1 MLMWKIGINSTNII
15 SEFAKTNNKTIS
27 YVTNSLI
34 PNFTGLTKDTV
45 QIDKVKVLKE
55 QLKNVLSS
63 KYCQL
68 PDIESLIPKNTSRV
82 EKEKILKELFE
93 ESKFFSRVSTCEALY
108 GKNFEFAKIMSNLR
122 DKAST
127 SITDG
132 KSFTEVLK
140 QIANGYSKETTI
152 NTSMKKRIG
161 KSGIYRGS
169 FTRPPKVIED
179 WGRVDTYITGYG
191 VYGVK
196 DGYSAY
202 VSRLNNVRKRV
213 SPYNNFKLTEIQKC
227 NSILKHPYHE
237 EVAQNM
243 KTIKERYNVYR
254 SLVEAY
260 KKQGNL
266 TSEQKQQADG
276 IISEIYYLMANTCP
290 FYRGSNGIS
299 DVLMRSQYSAL
310 GINKP
315 HVKNGVGLDLEAF
328 CMNLDEYKTKW
339 NSFFEK

>member
-1 MLMWKIGINSTNII
+1 MLMWKIGINSTNVI
-15 SEFAKTNNKTIS
+15 SEFTKTNNKTIS

-34 PNFTGLTKDTV
+34 PKFTGLTKDTV

-93 ESKFFSRVSTCEALY
+93 ESKFFSRVSTCEAQY

-122 DKAST
+122 DKASA

-179 WGRVDTYITGYG
+179 WG
-191 VYGVK
+191 
-196 DGYSAY
+196 A
-202 VSRLNNVRKRV
+202 
-213 SPYNNFKLTEIQKC
+213 C
-227 NSILKHPYHE
+227 
-237 EVAQNM
+237 
-243 KTIKERYNVYR
+243 
-254 SLVEAY
+254 
-260 KKQGNL
+260 
-266 TSEQKQQADG
+266 
-276 IISEIYYLMANTCP
+276 
-290 FYRGSNGIS
+290 
-299 DVLMRSQYSAL
+299 
-310 GINKP
+310 
-315 HVKNGVGLDLEAF
+315 
-328 CMNLDEYKTKW
+328 
-339 NSFFEK
+339 